1 MAALLEMVKVVL
13 EKYVTSLSSMP
24 HSEVQNINF
33 SRLDFLHIMHQK
45 SKILVTLKCQGQK
58 KSLKNIS
65 SKFSLCFQM
74 KSFLVN
80 HHKSYR
86 TATTACFLQC
96 ITSLYFAEAFFSSK
110 GLYTLMRDGGWGE
123 RGRGGGMGQALRRWK
138 IFQKTIKF
146 CFKYS
151 RVTSQWYHS
160 YNFKIIKTDSC

>member
-86 TATTACFLQC
+86 TATTACFLQF
-96 ITSLYFAEAFFSSK
+96 ITSLYFVEAFFWVGGCGA
-110 GLYTLMRDGGWGE
+110 GL
-123 RGRGGGMGQALRRWK
+123 GGGRMGQALRR
-138 IFQKTIKF
+138 
-146 CFKYS
+146 
-151 RVTSQWYHS
+151 
-160 YNFKIIKTDSC
+160 